1 MRDMWP
7 FTGGCHYSFN
17 CDNYKLN
24 CGACPVLGSDRKQDL
39 SSLVLRQ
46 KIKYLSVLP
55 IQWVAISNWMKTR
68 ASSSTVLKNKQISVI
83 FSGIDCSAYKVVDKN
98 KARSF
103 FDFPI
108 DAKIILIGA
117 GNLRDE
123 YKGFKYL
130 LNALKKIEKD
140 YLIVTFGSGIIN
152 NSEIPQKVIN
162 LGYIDNNTDMA
173 NLYNSA
179 DVFLAP
185 SIAEAFGKTFA
196 EAQACGLPVVCFDKT
211 GPVDI
216 IEHFKTGYL
225 SNFKDKKD
233 LLKGLRHCLSSN
245 FDKYYIAQRAKKM
258 FDIQNI
264 IKQYVI
270 LYKKYLY

>member
-1 MRDMWP
+1 
-7 FTGGCHYSFN
+7 
-17 CDNYKLN
+17 
-24 CGACPVLGSDRKQDL
+24 
-39 SSLVLRQ
+39 
-46 KIKYLSVLP
+46 
-55 IQWVAISNWMKTR
+55 
-68 ASSSTVLKNKQISVI
+68 
-83 FSGIDCSAYKVVDKN
+83 
-98 KARSF
+98 
-103 FDFPI
+103 
-108 DAKIILIGA
+108 
-117 GNLRDE
+117 
-123 YKGFKYL
+123 
-130 LNALKKIEKD
+130 
-140 YLIVTFGSGIIN
+140 
-152 NSEIPQKVIN
+152 
-162 LGYIDNNTDMA
+162 MA